1 MFPDLALPEMS
12 SHLFRLPHPRFLA
25 FLIVFVTVAGGLWL
39 ALPGLRPSVAVVSGF
54 DTGAAVFI
62 LSTAPLWQ
70 DVRIPAIRAR
80 AARDDGG
87 RTVQLLVL
95 LAALVAVLVSLGMAV
110 HHPAGYA
117 ATDLAVVVAT
127 LTLAWVLVNLVYAF
141 HYANLFYGQWKGA
154 DRGGLDFPGEHPPVF
169 VDFCYFSFVIGMTC
183 QVSDVAITNP
193 VLRRTALVH
202 GLVAFFFNLGVLAL
216 TINVLAGVL

>member
-1 MFPDLALPEMS
+1 MS
-12 SHLFRLPHPRFLA
+12 SPLLRVPHPRFLA
-25 FLIVFVTVAGGLWL
+25 FLAVFMAVALALWL
-39 ALPGLRPSVAVVSGF
+39 ALPDLPPSVAIVTGF

-62 LSTAPLWQ
+62 LSTVPLWREAQ
-70 DVRIPAIRAR
+70 IPMIRAR

-87 RTVQLLVL
+87 RTAQLLVL
-95 LAALVAVLVSLGMAV
+95 LVALVAVLVSLGLAV
-110 HHPAGYA
+110 HRPAGHA
-117 ATDLAVVVAT
+117 AIDLAVVVTT
-127 LTLAWVLVNLVYAF
+127 LALAWVLVNLIYAF
-141 HYANLFYGQWKGA
+141 HYANLFYGQWKGT
-154 DRGGLDFPGEHPPVF
+154 DRGGLAFPGEHPPVF

-183 QVSDVAITNP
+183 QVSDVAITHP